1 MKRFRSLIMLVA
13 CGLVVA
19 APRWTPDN
27 KKEAGR
33 VRITIYRIAPG
44 QQLGFLK
51 WMAAQDEV
59 AKEAGVATVQMY
71 AHLDGDSWDY
81 LGIGPITTPEQ
92 EKKLDDV
99 AAKKGLKIGFPA
111 ALEFRQFVAWHTDTY
126 AVGPTSAAELVAQA
140 GKQPG
145 P

>member
-1 MKRFRSLIMLVA
+1 MKRSWSLMMLVA
-13 CGLVVA
+13 CGLAVA

-44 QQLGFLK
+44 QQLAFLK
-51 WMAAQDEV
+51 WMAAQDDV
-59 AKEAGVATVQMY
+59 AKDAGVATVQMY

-81 LGIGPITTPEQ
+81 LGIGPVTTPEQ
-92 EKKLDDV
+92 EKKLDEI
-99 AAKKGLKIGFPA
+99 AAKKGLKIGFAA

-140 GKQPG
+140 GKP
-145 P
+145 PAP